1 MQNLVP
7 VVIVLFLL
15 AAVLRIDFYFHI
27 VYLLAGVYVLSRLWT
42 HQGLRQLEAD
52 RRLVNR
58 AFPGEDIPVTL
69 TVRNAGWLPIPWVEV
84 HDSLPVE
91 MISPP
96 FYREAITL
104 TGHETRRFHYTL
116 TGYKRGYYPI
126 GPLWVHVGDMMD
138 AAPTRSRQTQRE
150 YIIVYPRVVTLEKL
164 GLPTHSPLASLPA
177 PAPLFEDP
185 TRVMGVREYQ
195 VGDSPRR
202 IHWTAS
208 ASAGQLLVK
217 RYQPAIARETLVC
230 LDLDRDSYQGKRF
243 RDASELAVITA
254 ASLANHITHRE
265 RLAVGLVTQADDPL
279 TEETARFSL
288 APRRERAHLM
298 SIFETL
304 ARVQLTSDAPI
315 PFAELLRQESVA
327 LSWGSTI
334 VVITGRERAGLFDML
349 AYLRRTG
356 FAVALI
362 LVMPPPSDGTLP
374 GRAQLLG
381 IPVYHVWQEEDLEAL

>member
-1 MQNLVP
+1 
-7 VVIVLFLL
+7 
-15 AAVLRIDFYFHI
+15 
-27 VYLLAGVYVLSRLWT
+27 
-42 HQGLRQLEAD
+42 
-52 RRLVNR
+52 
-58 AFPGEDIPVTL
+58 
-69 TVRNAGWLPIPWVEV
+69 
-84 HDSLPVE
+84 
-91 MISPP
+91 
-96 FYREAITL
+96 
-104 TGHETRRFHYTL
+104 
-116 TGYKRGYYPI
+116 
-126 GPLWVHVGDMMD
+126 MMD

-150 YIIVYPRVVTLEKL
+150 YIIVYPRVVALEKL